1 MSRQLGH
8 PDPAALA
15 RLSAPG
21 LRAGLAGSRRSRRL
35 SAHVARC
42 PRCARVCAQLDMVS
56 AVLSAVPVPSL
67 PRATERRVL
76 TALAH
81 EAESRRR
88 HPGLS
93 PMPGHPHHQQ
103 SSRVI
108 AGGRMLLPAA
118 AGLLVLCAGLGYL
131 TLGAPQRAAS
141 HGTAA
146 RLGFSPASAGV
157 RGPGSGEKARSARTL
172 AFVVTDTNT
181 RYSKTTLRTQVR
193 DRLQADISV
202 PAITPDQPVSS
213 SEAPTVS
220 ASVSASSPAPSPAS
234 GAPGDAV
241 PPTVAPPSKSLVGC
255 VMHLTGDV
263 RPKFVDR
270 AIYQSEPVYV
280 IAVSTEAWVVG
291 IGCTA
296 TRPSVIASV
305 RLTATS

>member
-21 LRAGLAGSRRSRRL
+21 LHAGLADSRRSRRL

-42 PRCARVCAQLDMVS
+42 PRCARVCAQLDVVS
-56 AVLSAVPVPSL
+56 AVLSVVPVPSL
-67 PRATERRVL
+67 PHATERRVL

-81 EAESRRR
+81 EAESRGR
-88 HPGLS
+88 HAGAY
-93 PMPGHPHHQQ
+93 PMPGRTRRRRP
-103 SSRVI
+103 SRMI
-108 AGGRMLLPAA
+108 TDGRVLLPAA
-118 AGLLVLCAGLGYL
+118 ACLLVLCAGLGYMAL
-131 TLGAPQRAAS
+131 SAPQRPHRTAAGLGLS
-141 HGTAA
+141 SGSAEVQGTAS
-146 RLGFSPASAGV
+146 GGKEQSPS
-157 RGPGSGEKARSARTL
+157 EARTA

-181 RYSKTTLRTQVR
+181 RYWKSSLRTQVR
-193 DRLQADISV
+193 DRLAATITV
-202 PAITPDQPVSS
+202 PPITAVRPMSS
-213 SEAPTVS
+213 SEPPTAS
-220 ASVSASSPAPSPAS
+220 ASTTTSSPAP
-234 GAPGDAV
+234 GLTGGVPGSSV

-280 IAVSTEAWVVG
+280 IAVSNEAWVVG

-296 TRPSVIASV
+296 TRPSLITSV
-305 RLTATS
+305 RLT